1 MYKEGNSYKKAIDLA
16 KRVQPNQVGDLEERC
31 GDWLVSQKQTESAV
45 NHYIEAGSYQKA
57 IEASINSRQWNKAI
71 QLL

>member
-45 NHYIEAGSYQKA
+45 NHYIEAGSY
-57 IEASINSRQWNKAI
+57 
-71 QLL
+71 